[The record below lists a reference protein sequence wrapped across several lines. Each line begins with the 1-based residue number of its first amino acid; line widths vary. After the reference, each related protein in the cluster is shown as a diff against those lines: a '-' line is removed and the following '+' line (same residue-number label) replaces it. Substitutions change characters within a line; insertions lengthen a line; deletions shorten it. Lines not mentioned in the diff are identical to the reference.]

1 MPEPGGLPAPEQREE
16 QRSSVKLVRNAK
28 GDTQIE
34 VKVYAGDTEQD
45 VDRARD
51 LAVRTYRELNTNFA
65 GEKAA

>member
-1 MPEPGGLPAPEQREE
+1 MPTPEPTTGEQHEE